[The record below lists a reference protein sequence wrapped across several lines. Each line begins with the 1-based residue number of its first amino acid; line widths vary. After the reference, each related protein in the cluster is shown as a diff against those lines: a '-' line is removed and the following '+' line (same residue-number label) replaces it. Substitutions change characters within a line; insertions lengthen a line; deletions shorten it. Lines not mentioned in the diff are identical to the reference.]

1 MKIHTL
7 PQGSAAWHQLR
18 AKHFCA
24 SEAASVMGV
33 SKFKSRSELLKEK
46 ATGLAEEVDAATQR
60 RFDAG
65 HAAEVAA
72 RELAEEVLGEELYPC
87 VGTLEVD
94 GLPLLASFDGI
105 NMNGDIVWETKLYNQ
120 DLAEAVD
127 RAALPP
133 HFWAQ
138 LEQQLLVS
146 GAEKAY
152 FTTSDGTKDK
162 TVGMWYV
169 SMPERRA
176 QLMAAL
182 KQFKADLDAYRHEPE
197 VIKPTAAPIKDLPA
211 PVIRVDGNLALISNL
226 EIFGENLTKFL
237 ADVNRKPDD
246 DQGFA
251 DAEAVVKTLRK
262 AEDALKAAETEA
274 LSRVTSI
281 DDMRRTVANLHEM
294 ARGARLEL
302 ERIVK
307 AQKEKVKVDAVNAAK
322 ARIEAHIR
330 LLNDGLGGLYIQG
343 HAADFADAIRGLKTV
358 KTMNSAIGDEVAK
371 AMIDINN
378 RAENVKINLVA
389 IKKHGDYQHL
399 FPDLVQVATK
409 TPEDFAALVSH
420 RVAECKARDAE
431 RIEAERQRIRKEEE
445 ARAES
450 ERQRLAKEETRKAE
464 AAVKSVASPTLTS
477 VQVAIQKTEEPEESI
492 TSLIDMLPSWD
503 DNNWLEKPHQV
514 RITVD
519 YVKVKLKALLADGA
533 VKI

>member
-7 PQGSAAWHQLR
+7 AQGSSEWHQLR

-24 SEAASVMGV
+24 SESASVMGF

-46 ATGLAEEVDAATQR
+46 ATGLVKEVYAATQR

-72 RELAEEVLGEELYPC
+72 REIAEEIIGEELYPC

-94 GLPLLASFDGI
+94 DLPLLASFDGL

-120 DLAEAVD
+120 DLAQAVAGESIPD
-127 RAALPP
+127 QYWP
-133 HFWAQ
+133 Q
-138 LEQQLLVS
+138 LEQQMIVS

-152 FTTSDGTKDK
+152 FTVSDGTKEK
-162 TVGMWYV
+162 TAGMWYV
-169 SMPERRA
+169 SQPERRA
-176 QLMAAL
+176 QLIAAL
-182 KQFKADLDAYRHEPE
+182 KQFKIDLDAYHHEPE
-197 VIKPTAAPIKDLPA
+197 VIVPAAAPIKDLPA

-281 DDMRRTVANLHEM
+281 DDMRRTVAYLYEM
-294 ARGARLEL
+294 ARGARLDL

-307 AQKEKVKVDAVNAAK
+307 NQKEKVKVDAVNEAK

-330 LLNDGLGGLYIQG
+330 LLNDGLGGSYIQG
-343 HAADFADAIRGLKTV
+343 HVADFAGAIRGLKTV
-358 KTMNSAIGDEVAK
+358 KTMNSALSDEVAR
-371 AMIDINN
+371 AMIEISC
-378 RAENVKINLVA
+378 RAENVKINLA
-389 IKKHGDYQHL
+389 ALKQQSDYQHL
-399 FPDLVQVATK
+399 FPDLHQVATK
-409 TPEDFAALVSH
+409 APEDFAALVYN
-420 RVAECKARDAE
+420 RVAECKSRDEA
-431 RIEAERQRIRKEEE
+431 RIEAERQR
-445 ARAES
+445 
-450 ERQRLAKEETRKAE
+450 LVKEETRKAE
-464 AAVKSVASPTLTS
+464 DAVKSVVGPTLTN
-477 VQVAIQKTEEPEESI
+477 VQVAVKKVKEPEESI

-503 DNNWLEKPHQV
+503 DDKWLKQPRQV

-519 YVKVKLKALLADGA
+519 YVKVKLKALLVMAQ
-533 VKI
+533 